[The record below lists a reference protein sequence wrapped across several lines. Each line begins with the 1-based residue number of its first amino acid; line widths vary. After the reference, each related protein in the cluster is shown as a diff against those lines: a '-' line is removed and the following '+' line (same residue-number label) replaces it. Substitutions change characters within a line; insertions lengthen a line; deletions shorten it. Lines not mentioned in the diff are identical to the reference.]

1 MLKGIPGILSP
12 QLLKILAE
20 MGHGDEIVLAD
31 ANFPG
36 EKLNANIV
44 RCDGLEATDLLDAI
58 LQLFPLDTAVE
69 KPWFMMQPTD
79 LKNYD
84 DRVEKIYNE
93 IVNKYSPGLK
103 GPEKLERFDFY
114 QRASVSFAI
123 VMTGCLKRFGNVIIK
138 KGTIFN

>member
-1 MLKGIPGILSP
+1 MLKGIPGVLSP
-12 QLLKILAE
+12 QLLMMLAS

-36 EKLNANIV
+36 ERLNTNVV
-44 RCDGLEATDLLDAI
+44 RCDGLEITDLLDAI
-58 LQLFPLDTAVE
+58 LQLLPLDTAVDV
-69 KPWFMMQPTD
+69 PWFMMQPSD

-84 DRVEKIYNE
+84 NHVENSYWNI
-93 IVNKYSPGLK
+93 ISTYSPGIK
-103 GPEKLERFDFY
+103 APEKLERFEFY
-114 QRASVSFAI
+114 QRASEAFAI